1 MGCLCGFLL
10 EVKLFNFFSIESASE
25 SMARRL
31 RPTFAHLISFA
42 VVSAFNPLFGGAAKA
57 QSPSPSPRAS
67 ESPAPLAVPSPNPSA
82 APASEASPL
91 PSSTAASIPSPLEEV
106 SADESG
112 KSKLKLARRPN
123 NKRPFD
129 VSSQSLRVVFA
140 LESFKDLSDTK
151 SPAES
156 KKLFVSA
163 CNNLAKSMM
172 IMNGPWGQGAF
183 TEFSCHTMKELEA
196 DPALYLDWVLRM
208 ERSKTGDDVVL
219 RLLRLRPDRKSSE
232 GTVVEYNRIKLP
244 FHEKFLRAM
253 NDREFADFV
262 AHAMLSSVPTSIY
275 VPSYTISGASS
286 VAYERGLYRGKTWR
300 SDARFLQPTPIEK
313 VSLFRIAFDPV
324 KNDFITEPAGKMSF
338 SGFETE
344 GGSVNSKDAV
354 VNLRPVW
361 KIDGEGQK
369 SLRLAGKL
377 WGKRPRESKK
387 IQARLNRIVVR
398 IYRYLTE
405 GKEKYVKGLLVD
417 RNAAGALSLNIFE
430 QIKSLDVDLPGGYV
444 GVRYGSSLIKE
455 DLLLSK
461 TTFFGLLAQVKAGP
475 LEGFTFYWD
484 YSPKVQAD
492 VVVQSGDPTTEIVQT
507 TAENYINWSR
517 IVVGYGFDLTI
528 SDFRFDLTPKIG
540 QWNFQ
545 GLVSSSSHPELE
557 PFDFSLSNSI
567 NVGYELGFEFLI
579 PLFSARA
586 WVGQDGAYAVGASQK
601 KASVD
606 SLRGG
611 IDLFYTVGEVF
622 SVGPRELGA
631 AILGF
636 AFFDWIEMT
645 NPPSDAVVDENTG
658 DEIPTIDNL
667 KYISAFAGLGITLSW

>member
-1 MGCLCGFLL
+1 MGSLLGFLQA
-10 EVKLFNFFSIESASE
+10 VKLLDFFCIESITK
-25 SMARRL
+25 SMARGL
-31 RPTFAHLISFA
+31 RPSFAHGRLTIALVA
-42 VVSAFNPLFGGAAKA
+42 VGLATPTELRA
-57 QSPSPSPRAS
+57 QSS
-67 ESPAPLAVPSPNPSA
+67 SPNPVVATSA
-82 APASEASPL
+82 APVPEVTPT
-91 PSSTAASIPSPLEEV
+91 PSVATTPAAAPVANSKAANIPSPIEDIDSSEE
-106 SADESG
+106 G
-112 KSKLKLARRPN
+112 KSKMKLARRPN

-129 VSSQSLRVVFA
+129 VASQSLRVVFA
-140 LESFKDLSDTK
+140 LDSFKDLSDTK
-151 SPAES
+151 SPVES

-163 CNNLAKSMM
+163 CNNLAKSML

-183 TEFSCHTMKELEA
+183 TEHSCHMMKELA
-196 DPALYLDWVLRM
+196 VDPALPLDWVLRM
-208 ERSKTGDDVVL
+208 ERSKTDEDVVF
-219 RLLRLRPDRKSSE
+219 RLLRMRPDSKNAE
-232 GTVVEYNRIKLP
+232 GKLVEYNRIKLP
-244 FHEKFLRAM
+244 FHEKFLRAL

-262 AHAMLSSVPTSIY
+262 AHAMLSSVPTTIY

-313 VSLFRIAFDPV
+313 VSLYRVAFDPI
-324 KNDFITEPAGKMSF
+324 KNDFITEPAGKMNF

-344 GGSVNSKDAV
+344 GGAVNPKDAV

-361 KIDGEGQK
+361 KIDAEGQR
-369 SLRLAGKL
+369 SLKLAGKL

-444 GVRYGSSLIKE
+444 GVRYGASLIKD
-455 DLLLSK
+455 DLLLSQ

-484 YSPKVQAD
+484 YSPKVEAK
-492 VVVQSGDPTTEIVQT
+492 VVVQSSDPTTEIVQSSAT
-507 TAENYINWSR
+507 NFINWSR

-528 SDFRFDLTPKIG
+528 SDFRFDFTPKIG

-545 GLVSSSSHPELE
+545 GLVSSSAHPELE
-557 PFDFSLSNSI
+557 PFAFSLNNSI

-579 PLFSARA
+579 PLLSARA

-622 SVGPRELGA
+622 SIGPRELGA

-645 NPPSDAVVDENTG
+645 NPPSDVQIDESTG
-658 DEIPTIDNL
+658 DEVPTVDNL
-667 KYISAFAGLGITLSW
+667 KYISAFVGLGITLSW